1 MNRRPPGPTR
11 TDTVFPYTARFR
23 AGCRGRHV
31 GTAGLRDASR
41 FSAGRKAD
49 SIAQAGDARRIREHG
64 RVAHYPSTPA
74 PNPALLPPAG
84 EGPHPSVRAAKEFG
98 SAQTLVADAAP
109 PRWENGEGTCQEI
122 R

>member
-1 MNRRPPGPTR
+1 MSDPAPRSSR
-11 TDTVFPYTARFR
+11 
-23 AGCRGRHV
+23 CRCRHG

-74 PNPALLPPAG
+74 PNPALLPPARS
-84 EGPHPSVRAAKEFG
+84 EEHTSELQSLMRIAYAVFCFKKKNRQEDNILNT
-98 SAQTLVADAAP
+98 TLII
-109 PRWENGEGTCQEI
+109 TT
-122 R
+122 